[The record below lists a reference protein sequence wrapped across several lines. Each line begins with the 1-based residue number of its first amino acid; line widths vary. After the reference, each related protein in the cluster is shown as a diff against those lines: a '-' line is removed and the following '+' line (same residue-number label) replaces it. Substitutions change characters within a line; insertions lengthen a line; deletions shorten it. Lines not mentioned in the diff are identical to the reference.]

1 MKTMQIAR
9 KSDVKERG
17 HTMEKF
23 HQLAGV
29 ASLALVAAGTQA
41 HAETGAGVVQSA
53 SAGQAGDSEAEST
66 EDEGDVILVRAQRRD
81 EDILTVPV
89 AVTALGGETLSDR
102 GVVTTQD
109 LTFVTPGL
117 VVAPALSRDVPAF
130 VIRGQQR
137 LASGQGAPAVV
148 TYFADVPMSVQG
160 SLLPTFDIGSVQ
172 VLKGPQGTLFG
183 RNTTGGAVLVYPV
196 SPDYDV
202 GGYVKATYGEYDER
216 TLEGAINIP
225 VVADKL
231 AVRLAGQ
238 VARRDGYTINVAN
251 GLDLDDRHTNAL
263 RASVLFEPSDAFT
276 NSTVVDF
283 YEAKENGTATV
294 LSAVYPN
301 EAVPIGGTPRSFP
314 FRLFYDN
321 GAPATDVD
329 LILAAQA
336 NLGIRQVNFDF
347 PTRSNRKIWGVT
359 NTTEIDLGAVTF
371 KNIFGYR
378 STFVDSSRDFDGT
391 PLTINGQSNFFER
404 DQITSE
410 FQLLGD
416 VFDGRLEYILGFFYL
431 DERPIGANSAANDT
445 FAVAAIGRGRTF
457 GETYIREK
465 SKAVFGQLTFELAD
479 GLKVSGGLRNTWDDI
494 QGCTSP
500 GGAATVISG
509 SFANCKSTYATRV
522 TNTESSALTYSLGV
536 NYTAS
541 DSLFLYAVTRRGY
554 RAAGPNGEGF
564 AASIEEF
571 ENYQPETI
579 TDYEIGLKSDFDVL
593 GAKATFNISAY
604 ISKLED
610 YQQTLIPG
618 PNFDGDGIASN
629 DPFSLVFNV
638 AEATI
643 TGFEADVSLRLSPNL
658 TVGGFLNHTDAGFD
672 RFPVSP
678 ALLPALVSIPGADP
692 VNNRLSYVPAWTG
705 GVSLDATA
713 PVPSIGDV
721 ALNVNV
727 YRSGQLQFN
736 GRPNDI
742 AAIENGYTIVSAK
755 IGFDDVFGSGV
766 SIKAYARNLFNEV
779 YASAGG
785 FVSPVFTTATTV
797 YGEPRVVGVE
807 VGFRF

>member
-1 MKTMQIAR
+1 MA
-9 KSDVKERG
+9 
-17 HTMEKF
+17 KF
-23 HQLAGV
+23 YQLAGV
-29 ASLALVAAGTQA
+29 ASLAFVAAGTAA
-41 HAETGAGVVQSA
+41 HAQTAPQSA
-53 SAGQAGDSEAEST
+53 NADQPGDTDDDLSES
-66 EDEGDVILVRAQRRD
+66 EGNVILVRAQRRD

-89 AVTALGGETLSDR
+89 AVTALGGEALNSR

-160 SLLPTFDIGSVQ
+160 SLLPTFDIASIQ

-196 SPDYDV
+196 SAGYDFE
-202 GGYVKATYGEYDER
+202 GYAKATYGEFDER
-216 TLEGAINIP
+216 TFEGAFNVP
-225 VVADKL
+225 VISDKL
-231 AVRLAGQ
+231 ALRVAGQ
-238 VARRDGYTINVAN
+238 IARRDGYTINIAN
-251 GLDLDDRHTNAL
+251 GLDLDDRHTDAL
-263 RASVLFEPSDAFT
+263 RGSLLFEPTDTIS
-276 NSTVVDF
+276 NSTVVD
-283 YEAKENGTATV
+283 YYKATENGTATV

-301 EAVPIGGTPRSFP
+301 EAVPIGGIPRSFP
-314 FRLFYDN
+314 FSLFYDN

-329 LILAAQA
+329 LILASQA

-347 PTRSNRKIWGVT
+347 PTRSNRRIWGIT
-359 NTTEIDLGAVTF
+359 NTTEIDLGPVTV

-404 DQITSE
+404 DQITNE
-410 FQLLGD
+410 FQVLGSL
-416 VFDGRLEYILGFFYL
+416 FENRLEYIFGFFYL
-431 DERPIGANSAANDT
+431 DERPVGSNSAANDT

-457 GETYIREK
+457 GETYLREK
-465 SKAVFGQLTFELAD
+465 STAVFGQLTYELVD
-479 GLKVSGGLRNTWDDI
+479 GLKVSGGLRNTWDEI
-494 QGCTSP
+494 EGCSSP
-500 GGAATVISG
+500 GGAATVITG
-509 SFANCKSTYATRV
+509 SFATCKSTYADRI

-536 NYTAS
+536 NYTVS
-541 DSLFLYAVTRRGY
+541 NSLFLYAVTRRGY

-564 AASIEEF
+564 AESIEEF

-579 TDYEIGLKSDFDVL
+579 TDYEIGLKSDFDIL
-593 GAKATFNISAY
+593 GARANFNIAAY
-604 ISKLED
+604 VSKLED

-618 PNFDGDGIASN
+618 PNFDGDGIAAN

-643 TGFEADVSLRLSPNL
+643 QGFEADFSIQLTPNI
-658 TVGGFLNHTDAGFD
+658 TVGGFVNHTDAGFD
-672 RFPVSP
+672 RFPVSA

-692 VNNRLSYVPAWTG
+692 VDNRLSYVPAWTG
-705 GVSLDATA
+705 GFSVDAIA
-713 PVPSIGDV
+713 PIPNIGDL
-721 ALNVNV
+721 AFNLNV
-727 YRSGQLQFN
+727 YRSGELQFN

-742 AAIENGYTIVSAK
+742 AAIEDGYTVVNAK
-755 IGFDDVFGSGV
+755 IGFDNVFDSGV
-766 SIKAYARNLFNEV
+766 SIKAYARNLFNEA

-785 FVSPVFTTATTV
+785 FVSPVFTAATTV
-797 YGEPRVVGVE
+797 YGEPRVAGVE